1 MSSVVLPFPAQSMPI
16 REAAMPVSL
25 DRLVLRF
32 APRGHGMLAAV
43 ALFTAPLLY
52 IALEIP
58 KWIVNGA
65 LARDTDAMPALFGG
79 FGAEGAL
86 LLLCLMQAA
95 MLGALSMLKCCA
107 GIYAANLGERFL
119 RNLRHG
125 LLRRWR
131 RGRLDGAA
139 LPPVLTQE
147 LEAIAGFAG
156 SAVATPVS
164 QAVSLATVMTF
175 LVVQDWRLAIAA
187 LALTPVQAFVV
198 PRMQRRISKLR
209 RARIAATRAMC
220 EKIGTGHPLGSILAD
235 VHLAQDL
242 RFDIHRRKFAMK
254 AVYNLVGHMTPLSY
268 LSIGGYLVLSGD
280 LSLGALVAALAA
292 YREGAGPLR
301 EVFNHYIRWSDART
315 RYAALLDLLEPCPAS
330 GGRRRAA

>member
-1 MSSVVLPFPAQSMPI
+1 MSSVVLSFPTRPEPV
-16 REAAMPVSL
+16 REAALPASL

-32 APRGHGMLAAV
+32 APRGHGTLAAM
-43 ALFTAPLLY
+43 ALLTAPLLY

-65 LARDTDAMPALFGG
+65 LARDFGAMPALFGG

-86 LLLCLMQAA
+86 LLLCLLQAA
-95 MLGALSMLKCCA
+95 MLGALSTLKCIA
-107 GIYAANLGERFL
+107 SISAANLGERFL
-119 RNLRHG
+119 RSLRHG

-131 RGRLDGAA
+131 RGSLDGGV

-156 SAVATPVS
+156 SAIATPVS
-164 QAVSLATVMTF
+164 QTVSLATVMTF
-175 LVVQDWRLAIAA
+175 LIVQDWRLAIAA

-220 EKIGTGHPLGSILAD
+220 EKIGSRHPLGSILAD

-242 RFDIHRRKFAMK
+242 RFDIHRRKFTMK
-254 AVYNLVGHMTPLSY
+254 AAYNLIGHMTPLSY
-268 LSIGGYLVLSGD
+268 LSVGGFLVLSGD

-301 EVFNHYIRWSDART
+301 EVFNHYLRWTDART
-315 RYAALLDLLEPCPAS
+315 RYAALLDLLEPRADAE
-330 GGRRRAA
+330 GQRRAA